1 MAAIIERFKPKNPLD
16 ADKQERIKKI
26 IQRVLESFG
35 KNYALAVKDVLIE
48 EAEEKQAKKEKKAA
62 KKAAKGEKPEEEKP
76 QPAPGA
82 PPPSA
87 EDLKKEA
94 DERERK
100 AIEDMMAGKKPRRPR
115 GPYTPE
121 TPNKDKI
128 SCKIN
133 SYETLDSDV
142 DPYVSYIFVA
152 SYKGMEATKSR
163 RYKEFK
169 ELHKKLGKLVPSGA
183 VLPAASSKFG
193 TRNLTHDFIEGRRKS
208 LQEYIS
214 KVCEVDGIADNEAL
228 RKFLGLVKSEDPRDD
243 EIFERA
249 LKQTKWDLWI
259 WKKILYDEPGEAL
272 SKLIIEEI
280 KRDMWSDI
288 CNACP
293 PSERTRRMA
302 LKLAYRTISALVSP
316 PVTAAWNAAFTASKD
331 VRAKVVETLEKAFD
345 ALVATKAEIKK
356 KLKEGMTV
364 ALNPVTDILT
374 KVLGGVLQALIP
386 PILGAMQGT
395 LTGAMG
401 KVDQLPEALRS
412 GNEEMLKELG
422 NTFSDAKKEMTAKIN
437 EELQKAATA
446 VIGDLGKEI
455 TLDALKDL
463 LSPLQKFTNI
473 VESLGGIVDP
483 KYWTEVTR
491 HMLRYKEEIAKM
503 DPEKDHERIERR
515 LDHEE
520 YDVMWWTWWWGYD
533 IRSCGRSLWWDL
545 STTLVDLGPVPDVFW
560 DLSIQIQKKLH
571 KRVLK
576 RFSWKFGDYLWGAM
590 HNSNDTRDWRTKC
603 DEAFLM
609 GYRCAAK
616 CARKAAGKI
625 LTEYACEFLKR
636 PVLGAIQKHIVP
648 QIESLLAPLQSSI
661 PESLQSLLDIN
672 GLVISVITESIS
684 EACDKIVLAQQPL
697 FVAEL
702 AKLVGEPLST
712 SASCS
717 DAGAATSSSAAP
729 APAPTATEP
738 AAIPS
743 TPASEQTQTTSAVV
757 EIAPVAATEP
767 AKESTPTETTAPVS
781 EIALVQAIA
790 AQPTETTIGN

>member
-1 MAAIIERFKPKNPLD
+1 MAAFIERFKPKNPLD

-26 IQRVLESFG
+26 IQRVLEAFG

-48 EAEEKQAKKEKKAA
+48 EAEKKQAKKEKKAA
-62 KKAAKGEKPEEEKP
+62 KKAAKGEKSEEEKP
-76 QPAPGA
+76 EPAPGA

-87 EDLKKEA
+87 EDLKKER

-100 AIEDMMAGKKPRRPR
+100 AIEDMMSGKKPRRPR

-121 TPNKDKI
+121 TPNKDTI
-128 SCKIN
+128 SCKLT

-169 ELHKKLGKLVPSGA
+169 DLHKKLGKLVPAGA

-193 TRNLTHDFIEGRRKS
+193 SRNLTHEFIEGRRKS
-208 LQEYIS
+208 LQEYIK
-214 KVCEVDGIADNEAL
+214 KVCEVDGIAENEAL

-243 EIFERA
+243 EIFDRA
-249 LKQTKWDLWI
+249 LQQTKWDLWI

-293 PSERTRRMA
+293 PSERMRRTA

-316 PVTAAWNAAFTASKD
+316 PVTAAWNAAFTASKE
-331 VRAKVVETLEKAFD
+331 VRAKVVDTLGKAFD

-364 ALNPVTDILT
+364 ALNPVTNILS

-395 LTGAMG
+395 LSGAMA
-401 KVDQLPEALRS
+401 KVDQLSEALRS

-422 NTFSDAKKEMTAKIN
+422 NTFSDAKKEMTGKIN
-437 EELQKAATA
+437 EALQKAATA

-473 VESLGGIVDP
+473 IDSLGGIVDP

-491 HMLRYKEEIAKM
+491 HMLQYKEEIAKM

-533 IRSCGRSLWWDL
+533 IRSCGRNLWWEL
-545 STTLVDLGPVPDVFW
+545 STTLADLGPVPDVFW
-560 DLSIQIQKKLH
+560 ELSIQIQKKLH

-590 HNSNDTRDWRTKC
+590 HNSNDKRDWRTKC

-616 CARKAAGKI
+616 CARKAASQI

-648 QIESLLAPLQSSI
+648 QIENLLAPLQSSI

-672 GLVISVITESIS
+672 GLVVSVITESIS
-684 EACDKIVLAQQPL
+684 DACDKIVLAQQPL

-702 AKLVGEPLST
+702 AKVIGKPVSAIT
-712 SASCS
+712 SGSSA
-717 DAGAATSSSAAP
+717 DAASSSATAA
-729 APAPTATEP
+729 APAPTAT
-738 AAIPS
+738 
-743 TPASEQTQTTSAVV
+743 AVV
-757 EIAPVAATEP
+757 EIAPVATTAPISETVPVAATEP
-767 AKESTPTETTAPVS
+767 MTEAAPFATTAPVS
-781 EIALVQAIA
+781 EIAIAQAIA
-790 AQPTETTIGN
+790 AQPTEATIGN